1 MIYFRTQSQNIL
13 VSGFKTDQIDDES
26 VAKVA
31 DLGIARTDD
40 RDPHADLAH
49 TEGYVAKRN
58 CSHAI
63 TRRVVGTGP
72 YMPPEYRNMGH
83 VSAKTDAFALGIV
96 IFELLISGAI
106 KTEYPEAFPVAAR
119 GLVDSEDVDTLSGTV
134 LAMATKGGW
143 AGGNGLLAAKVLTDI
158 AISFTRV
165 TSKRQTPAQVL
176 PQLETAYHTYA
187 GGGTMSL

>member
-1 MIYFRTQSQNIL
+1 
-13 VSGFKTDQIDDES
+13 
-26 VAKVA
+26 
-31 DLGIARTDD
+31 
-40 RDPHADLAH
+40 
-49 TEGYVAKRN
+49 
-58 CSHAI
+58 
-63 TRRVVGTGP
+63 
-72 YMPPEYRNMGH
+72 MPPEYRNMGH
-83 VSAKTDAFALGIV
+83 VSEKTDAFALGIV

-119 GLVDSEDVDTLSGTV
+119 GLVDSEDLDTLSGTV

-158 AISFTRV
+158 AVSFTRV